1 MVAGSVDK
9 PSHPGCMPYRRLLSA
24 AALSA
29 AALLIPSAAHA
40 AAPWSDPVAV
50 PGSTGGGAAQ
60 VLLTRTRGGAVAWNP
75 PGSFPGVALNRSL
88 LGPGFAPQPFGP
100 WPGATDFDSSF
111 GSFSAADRLIYAGS
125 TGHNRIQV
133 ATATGP
139 TGDWT
144 RSLRGPSSAGA
155 RVATSA
161 VAHGGAAAV
170 FGTFEPGGRGYVYL
184 VRQPGTKALQP
195 TQRLSD
201 KKGGIHSVAVAVN
214 SQGDVLAVW
223 DRAGTIEARYWI
235 ARSKR
240 LTAIQKLGTADV
252 ASHLTVAM
260 GADRR
265 AIVGWVDQRVSEGGA
280 ATGKVMATARSG
292 SRGFLP
298 AKQLDAYGVNKISGL
313 AGIEAAY
320 AGDGTGVLA
329 WSGSAG
335 VEATRVDGRFIAPAQ
350 QLAAVPADDTGAVGL
365 AGLATSADS
374 ERAVVTWVAPTG
386 PNQQQIQAAVR
397 PNGST
402 AFGGPEAVSNADG
415 FVGRPSVAFDYPTNT
430 IVLAYD
436 DPGVPNV
443 TPPSIDVVQRPAP

>member
-1 MVAGSVDK
+1 
-9 PSHPGCMPYRRLLSA
+9 MPYRRLLPAVA
-24 AALSA
+24 ATA

-50 PGSTGGGAAQ
+50 PGSAGGGAAQ
-60 VLLTRTRGGAVAWNP
+60 VLLTRTRGGAVAWNA
-75 PGSFPGVALNRSL
+75 PGSFPGVALNRGL
-88 LGPGFAPQPFGP
+88 LGPGFAPQPFGV

-111 GSFSAADRLIYAGS
+111 GAFSAADRLIYAGS
-125 TGHNRIQV
+125 TGHGRIQV

-144 RSLRGPSSAGA
+144 RSVRGPSSAGA

-170 FGTFEPGGRGYVYL
+170 FGTFESGGRGYVYL
-184 VRQPGTKALQP
+184 VRQPGTQKLQP

-214 SQGDVLAVW
+214 AGGDILAVW
-223 DRAGTIEARYWI
+223 DRAGTIEARYWM
-235 ARSKR
+235 AKSKH

-260 GADRR
+260 GSDRR

-292 SRGFLP
+292 SRGFLLP
-298 AKQLDAYGVNKISGL
+298 AKQLDSYGVNDISGIK
-313 AGIEAAY
+313 GIEAAY
-320 AGDGTGVLA
+320 TGNGMGLLA
-329 WSGSAG
+329 WSGSTG
-335 VEATRVDGRFIAPAQ
+335 VQVSRVDGRVINAPQ
-350 QLAAVPADDTGAVGL
+350 QVAAVPADDTGAVGL
-365 AGLATSADS
+365 ADLATSPTSD
-374 ERAVVTWVAPTG
+374 RAVVTWVAPTG
-386 PNQQQIQAAVR
+386 PNQEQIQAAVW
-397 PNGST
+397 PAGGN
-402 AFGGPEAVSNADG
+402 AFGAPEAVSNADG
-415 FVGRPSVAFDYPTNT
+415 FIGDPSVSFDYPSDT
-430 IVLAYD
+430 IVLAYA

-443 TPPSIDVVQRPAP
+443 TPPAIDVAQRPAP